1 MLIVLDD
8 IIEADALGA
17 MRARLRRD
25 ARWLD
30 GRMTAG
36 HQSAR
41 VKRNRQ
47 LAEDDPV
54 VLELSGEVGAAL
66 HRSPCFVSAALPQ
79 RISPMLFNGY
89 GPGET
94 FGAHVDNAIRMTG
107 RGTLRADLSA
117 TLMLDDD
124 FDGGALVIEDIFGP
138 RELRLRAGQMVLY
151 PSSSLHRVEAVTRG
165 ERLVAV
171 FWIQSLIRDDA
182 QRRILF
188 ELDRS
193 IQALSGELDPL
204 HAQVLALT
212 GIYHNLVR
220 RWAEP

>member
-1 MLIVLDD
+1 MLLVLDD
-8 IIEADALGA
+8 VLDALA
-17 MRARLRRD
+17 LRRMAARLRE

-47 LAEDDPV
+47 LAEDDPLA
-54 VLELSGEVGAAL
+54 LELSGEIGAAL
-66 HRSPCFVSAALPQ
+66 HRSPRFVSAALPN
-79 RISPMLFNGY
+79 RISPLLFNLY

-94 FGAHVDNAIRMTG
+94 FGAHVDNAIRTTG
-107 RGTLRADLSA
+107 RGTLRTDLSA

-124 FDGGALVIEDIFGP
+124 FDGGELVIEDVFGP
-138 RELRLRAGQMVLY
+138 REIRLRAGQLVLY
-151 PSSSLHRVEAVTRG
+151 PSSSLHHVREIIRG

-171 FWIQSLIRDDA
+171 FWLQSLIRDDA

-188 ELDRS
+188 ELDEA
-193 IQALSGELDPL
+193 IQALTAELDPL
-204 HAQVLALT
+204 HAQVVALT
-212 GIYHNLVR
+212 GTYHNLVR
-220 RWAEP
+220 LWAEP

>member
-1 MLIVLDD
+1 MLVVLDD

-25 ARWLD
+25 AHWLD

-54 VLELSGEVGAAL
+54 ALELSAEIGAAL
-66 HRSPCFVSAALPQ
+66 HRSPRFVSAALPQ
-79 RISPMLFNGY
+79 RISPLLFNSY
-89 GPGET
+89 GPGQT

-107 RGTLRADLSA
+107 RGTLRTDLSA

-124 FDGGALVIEDIFGP
+124 FEGGALVIEDVFGP
-138 RELRLRAGQMVLY
+138 REIRLRAGQMVLY
-151 PSSSLHRVEAVTRG
+151 PSSSLHRVEPVQRG

-171 FWIQSLIRDDA
+171 FWLQSLIRDDA

-188 ELDRS
+188 ELDHS
-193 IQALSGELDPL
+193 IQALGGELDPL
-204 HAQVLALT
+204 HAQVVALT
-212 GIYHNLVR
+212 AIYHNLVR